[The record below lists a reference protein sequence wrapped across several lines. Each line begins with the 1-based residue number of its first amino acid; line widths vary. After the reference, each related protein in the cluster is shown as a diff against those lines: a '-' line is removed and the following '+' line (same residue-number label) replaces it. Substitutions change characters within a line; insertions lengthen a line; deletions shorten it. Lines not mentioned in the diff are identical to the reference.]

1 MKKLFFVLILLGS
14 ILNTKSQIFTGGIKA
29 GLNYNSNGDL
39 IADINNIKISSDGD
53 TGFHLGIFAEMK
65 LPLFLYIRPELV
77 YTHTK
82 SGYAYQGENSDL
94 TIDKIDAPIL
104 VGLRFLKIARVYLG
118 PSFQYII
125 DTDLSFTDQFS
136 DLTKKSSTDF
146 SVGANFGVAIELGK
160 FGVDFRWE
168 RGLSD
173 SESKYT
179 ASVIEDNDINISVD
193 TRPEQFILSIYYK
206 FK

>member
-1 MKKLFFVLILLGS
+1 MKKFIFILVLVLAVF
-14 ILNTKSQIFTGGIKA
+14 KVESQIFNGGIKA

-39 IADINNIKISSDGD
+39 VADINNIKISSDGD
-53 TGFHLGIFAEMK
+53 TGFHAGIFAEMK

-82 SGYAYQGENSDL
+82 SGYEYEGENSDL
-94 TIDKIDAPIL
+94 TIDKIDAPVL
-104 VGLRFLKIARVYLG
+104 VGIRFLRIARVYLG
-118 PSFQYII
+118 PTFQYII
-125 DTDLSFTDQFS
+125 NTDLSFSESFDNF
-136 DLTKKSSTDF
+136 TKQGSTDF
-146 SVGANFGVAIELGK
+146 SVGANFGAAIELGK

-173 SESKYT
+173 SEIKYT
-179 ASVIEDNDINISVD
+179 ASVIEDNNINVNID
-193 TRPEQFILSIYYK
+193 TRPQQFILGVYFK